1 MRRVGFLPES
11 PASDPVDDGTGQE
24 IQAQADAT
32 DRDVES
38 DAESDRKPT
47 GRKSRRKADED

>member
-1 MRRVGFLPES
+1 MRRVGFLPDS
-11 PASDPVDDGTGQE
+11 PVSDPIDGTGQD

-38 DAESDRKPT
+38 DAEPDRKPT
-47 GRKSRRKADED
+47 GRKSRRKADEE

>member
-1 MRRVGFLPES
+1 MRRVGFLPDS
-11 PASDPVDDGTGQE
+11 PVSDPIDDGTGQD

-38 DAESDRKPT
+38 DAEPDRKPT
-47 GRKSRRKADED
+47 GRKSRRKADEE